1 MKVLVIEDDLEIVE
15 AISLAFCTKWPEAEL
30 ISSQYGKMGVVL
42 AKSKAPDVIILDL
55 ALPDIDGYE
64 VLEKIRHFST
74 VPVVILSVR
83 SDETD
88 IARGLQLGAND
99 YVVKPFKQSE
109 LLPRL
114 KDLVAHYISDRLNPP

>member
-1 MKVLVIEDDLEIVE
+1 MKVKALLIEDDPEIIE
-15 AISLAFCTKWPEAEL
+15 AISLAFRINWPEAEL
-30 ISSQYGKMGVVL
+30 ITSQYGKMGIEL
-42 AKSKAPDVIILDL
+42 AESKTPDIIILDL

-64 VLEKIRHFST
+64 VLKKVRLVSA

-83 SDETD
+83 SDEAD

-109 LLPRL
+109 LLLRL
-114 KDLVAHYISDRLNPP
+114 KDMVAH